1 MDAKSRRKIDMG
13 DSALVVSRAR
23 PDGDAGYNVSL
34 AQLEEAVARGKKAA
48 AAQRQALVDL
58 RTSSAQKKELRRAI
72 LLGPIAHLAGVG
84 KLAAKEVPELS
95 KSVLKKPGV
104 GSYLSFLTAARTLQ
118 AAAEAN
124 KEVLAKFGQSESVLA
139 QFGQLLDQFD
149 AAVSLGKEGRT
160 THKGAT
166 LELRTVATLI
176 AQTVRVMDARNRQ
189 RFQDD
194 PQALGA
200 WLSAKRVLGNPSGS
214 GAAAPV
220 VTGNAGTPVPPV
232 VPGNEPSGV
241 GDARPAAGAGVGV
254 SGDAQ
259 VEPRR

>member
-13 DSALVVSRAR
+13 DSALVVSRTR
-23 PDGDAGYNVSL
+23 PDSDAGHNVSL
-34 AQLEEAVARGKKAA
+34 AQLEDAVARGKKAA

-58 RTSSAQKKELRRAI
+58 RTSTAQKKELRRAM
-72 LLGPIAHLAGVG
+72 LQGPIAHLAGVG

-194 PQALGA
+194 PQALGS
-200 WLSAKRVLGNPSGS
+200 WLSAKQVLGNPNGS
-214 GAAAPV
+214 GAAAPAD
-220 VTGNAGTPVPPV
+220 TGNSGTPAAPA
-232 VPGNEPSGV
+232 VPGSDTPAG
-241 GDARPAAGAGVGV
+241 GDVRPAA
-254 SGDAQ
+254 
-259 VEPRR
+259 